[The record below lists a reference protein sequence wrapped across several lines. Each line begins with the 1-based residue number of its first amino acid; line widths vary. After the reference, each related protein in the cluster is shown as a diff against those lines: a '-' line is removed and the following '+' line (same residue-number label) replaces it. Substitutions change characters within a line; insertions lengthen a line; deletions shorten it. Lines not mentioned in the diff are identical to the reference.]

1 MSNGNEHLDE
11 HTAEFMTKFFQDVIG
26 GLASQIEDRLSVLET
41 SIEAIEKQIAT
52 LIISYGEQAVFTEA
66 LVGQMAFASDEA
78 RKAFHEALSESRK
91 NMLEVMQNASKG
103 ILADENPGVASA
115 LTDVATEK
123 LFNTDL

>member
-1 MSNGNEHLDE
+1 MSDDNEHLDQ

-78 RKAFHEALSESRK
+78 RKAFHEALSESRR

-115 LTDVATEK
+115 LTDVVTEK
-123 LFNTDL
+123 LSNTDL

>member
-1 MSNGNEHLDE
+1 MSDDNEHLDQ

-115 LTDVATEK
+115 LTDVVTEK
-123 LFNTDL
+123 LSNTDL

>member
-1 MSNGNEHLDE
+1 MSDDNEHLDQ

-115 LTDVATEK
+115 LTDMATEK
-123 LFNTDL
+123 VSDTDL

>member
-1 MSNGNEHLDE
+1 MSDDNEHLDQ
-11 HTAEFMTKFFQDVIG
+11 HTAEFMTNFFQDIIG
-26 GLASQIEDRLSVLET
+26 GLASQVEGRLSVLET
-41 SIEAIEKQIAT
+41 SIESIEKQIAT

-78 RKAFHEALSESRK
+78 RKAFHEALSESRR

-123 LFNTDL
+123 LSNTDL